1 MTYDSV
7 RVINRSDS
15 PPCPYFSLLPE
26 TSLLFKN
33 ERGRGERTDNDKYPS
48 LPFPLYLTKLNY
60 QFEII
65 ERYTLF
71 LSVRTGEG
79 NATKLTY
86 AKRHRI
92 YRRSQLP
99 FAIGPNPYRFP
110 STPPANSP
118 NLETRPRRGNV
129 FASRNGSR
137 GGIAREGETQV
148 RRGERAIAEIR
159 RAYGR
164 SPTPRMLALSG
175 PWGPDREGGCAEKS
189 PSLAG
194 LRRRGGGGAGRMEGH
209 RGAADSGIA
218 STISTSHR
226 LYQYYAYSF
235 PRKTCPTGRNCCV
248 CTDRI
253 RLRTD
258 LFADSNH
265 LSPRPPTEFFP
276 LTATLSNSGYLS
288 YRPMIYSIAHYGRL
302 GDPWM
307 KRISNRSL
315 SRSR

>member
-79 NATKLTY
+79 NVTKLTY

-110 STPPANSP
+110 STNSP
-118 NLETRPRRGNV
+118 GYLPESRNSAATRKRLRLEERFSWRNSERRRDAGEERGACNCRNPTRVRSLAHATNARVIWALGARQRRGMRGEV
-129 FASRNGSR
+129 TEFGRVEKKRRRRRSRTNGRASR
-137 GGIAREGETQV
+137 GGGQRYRLDDINVAP
-148 RRGERAIAEIR
+148 AISILCLLV
-159 RAYGR
+159 
-164 SPTPRMLALSG
+164 SP
-175 PWGPDREGGCAEKS
+175 
-189 PSLAG
+189 
-194 LRRRGGGGAGRMEGH
+194 
-209 RGAADSGIA
+209 
-218 STISTSHR
+218 
-226 LYQYYAYSF
+226 
-235 PRKTCPTGRNCCV
+235 
-248 CTDRI
+248 
-253 RLRTD
+253 
-258 LFADSNH
+258 
-265 LSPRPPTEFFP
+265 
-276 LTATLSNSGYLS
+276 
-288 YRPMIYSIAHYGRL
+288 
-302 GDPWM
+302 
-307 KRISNRSL
+307 
-315 SRSR
+315 